1 MSSRGTSSRAAF
13 ARRFTDLIGRPPL
26 GYLTRWRTTAAA
38 RLLRATESPPDAVAT
53 QVGYGSDYAC
63 AHAFRRGF
71 GLPRGATDGR
81 SGPPVR
87 GPP

>member
-53 QVGYGSDYAC
+53 QVGHGSDYAC